1 VTPEILER
9 VHGNIVKRAKTMGKI
24 LKIYFNKIIF
34 IEVFGCCFTSQAHQ
48 NGCLGI
54 Q

>member
-1 VTPEILER
+1 VTPEMLER
-9 VHGNIVKRAKTMGKI
+9 VHGNIVKREKMGKI

-34 IEVFGCCFTSQAHQ
+34 VEVFGCFTSQAHQ

>member
-1 VTPEILER
+1 VTPEMLER
-9 VHGNIVKRAKTMGKI
+9 VQGNIVKRANA
-24 LKIYFNKIIF
+24 FF
-34 IEVFGCCFTSQAHQ
+34 VEVFGCCVTSQAPQ